1 MKRDINTTVAN
12 LQDEQASL
20 AEVRFASLSDLTRE
34 EQTAFAAGWARI
46 PLDKRQKL
54 LAVLDELASD
64 DFRMDFSALFRI
76 ALTDRDAEVRRLA
89 VEGLWMDENPSVI
102 RPLLTLLTEDDSAD
116 VRASAADAL

>member
-1 MKRDINTTVAN
+1 MV
-12 LQDEQASL
+12 
-20 AEVRFASLSDLTRE
+20 
-34 EQTAFAAGWARI
+34 AGWARI

-89 VEGLWMDENPSVI
+89 VEGLWMDENPAIVRS
-102 RPLLTLLTEDDSAD
+102 LLTLLAEDDSAD
-116 VRASAADAL
+116 VRASAADALGNWVLMG